1 MPTAATRS
9 SAVVAPALLTPS
21 VGALSRPV
29 ATPSAFLRSE
39 PAAATPPPLVETM
52 IATGVTD
59 ARNAVA
65 ILNGGAVIAVDSGPG
80 ALSELG
86 HALTLGKPV
95 TGIDTHRVDS
105 VVWIEHVGTTQRRS
119 TTSKPASEL

>member
-1 MPTAATRS
+1 
-9 SAVVAPALLTPS
+9 
-21 VGALSRPV
+21 
-29 ATPSAFLRSE
+29 LRSE
-39 PAAATPPPLVETM
+39 LAAATPFVETV

-65 ILNGGAVIAVDSGPG
+65 VLNGGAVIAVDGGPG

-105 VVWIEHVGTTQRRS
+105 VV
-119 TTSKPASEL
+119 

>member
-1 MPTAATRS
+1 
-9 SAVVAPALLTPS
+9 
-21 VGALSRPV
+21 
-29 ATPSAFLRSE
+29 LRSE
-39 PAAATPPPLVETM
+39 PAAATPFVETM

-65 ILNGGAVIAVDSGPG
+65 VLNGGAVIAVDGGPG

-105 VVWIEHVGTTQRRS
+105 VVWIEHVGTPQRRS

>member
-39 PAAATPPPLVETM
+39 LAAATPFVETV

-65 ILNGGAVIAVDSGPG
+65 VLNGGAVIAVDGGPG

>member
-9 SAVVAPALLTPS
+9 SVVVAPALPTPS
-21 VGALSRPV
+21 AGALSRPV
-29 ATPSAFLRSE
+29 ATPSAFFALG
-39 PAAATPPPLVETM
+39 AGGCHPPLVETV

-105 VVWIEHVGTTQRRS
+105 VVWIEHVGTPQRRS

>member
-1 MPTAATRS
+1 
-9 SAVVAPALLTPS
+9 
-21 VGALSRPV
+21 
-29 ATPSAFLRSE
+29 
-39 PAAATPPPLVETM
+39 M

-65 ILNGGAVIAVDSGPG
+65 VLNGGAVIAVDGGPG

-105 VVWIEHVGTTQRRS
+105 AV
-119 TTSKPASEL
+119 